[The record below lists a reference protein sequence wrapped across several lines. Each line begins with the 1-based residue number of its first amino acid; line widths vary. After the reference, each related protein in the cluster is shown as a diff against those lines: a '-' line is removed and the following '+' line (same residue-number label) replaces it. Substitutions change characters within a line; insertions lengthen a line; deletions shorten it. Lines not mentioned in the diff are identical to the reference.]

1 MVENELISVLVP
13 LYNVAPYL
21 STCIDSIINQTY
33 SNLEILL
40 VDDGSTDESGSI
52 CDSYAAKDK
61 RIRVIHKKNEGQAVA
76 RNLCIEK
83 ASGEYLLFVDS
94 DDIITPD
101 HVETLYNLVK
111 KYKCKVSLAILQT
124 FKEGEFIK
132 VVPSK
137 YEEELLSPA
146 KAVEYMNYQVK
157 FDTWP
162 VCKLYHKSIFES
174 GIRYPVGKIFEDFAI
189 TYLLL
194 FQSDKVAYCN
204 KVIYYYLLRSN
215 STEGASFSE
224 KKMDGALEVLD
235 SFNRHMDLI
244 RPIMKSYQCR
254 MVSFACHLLLK
265 MPKNY
270 SKRYLIKDL
279 LYKNRRTVLLDNQA
293 RPKARLACLISY
305 FGFSALKFVFKF
317 VDRRK

>member
-101 HVETLYNLVK
+101 HIETLYNLVK
-111 KYKCKVSLAILQT
+111 KIQ
-124 FKEGEFIK
+124 
-132 VVPSK
+132 
-137 YEEELLSPA
+137 
-146 KAVEYMNYQVK
+146 M
-157 FDTWP
+157 
-162 VCKLYHKSIFES
+162 
-174 GIRYPVGKIFEDFAI
+174 
-189 TYLLL
+189 
-194 FQSDKVAYCN
+194 
-204 KVIYYYLLRSN
+204 
-215 STEGASFSE
+215 
-224 KKMDGALEVLD
+224 
-235 SFNRHMDLI
+235 
-244 RPIMKSYQCR
+244 
-254 MVSFACHLLLK
+254 
-265 MPKNY
+265 
-270 SKRYLIKDL
+270 
-279 LYKNRRTVLLDNQA
+279 
-293 RPKARLACLISY
+293 
-305 FGFSALKFVFKF
+305 
-317 VDRRK
+317 

>member
-1 MVENELISVLVP
+1 M
-13 LYNVAPYL
+13 
-21 STCIDSIINQTY
+21 
-33 SNLEILL
+33 
-40 VDDGSTDESGSI
+40 
-52 CDSYAAKDK
+52 
-61 RIRVIHKKNEGQAVA
+61 
-76 RNLCIEK
+76 CIEK

-101 HVETLYNLVK
+101 HVETLYNLIK

-124 FKEGEFIK
+124 FKEGEPIK
-132 VVPSK
+132 VVSSK

-204 KVIYYYLLRSN
+204 KVIYYYLC
-215 STEGASFSE
+215 A
-224 KKMDGALEVLD
+224 
-235 SFNRHMDLI
+235 
-244 RPIMKSYQCR
+244 Q
-254 MVSFACHLLLK
+254 
-265 MPKNY
+265 
-270 SKRYLIKDL
+270 
-279 LYKNRRTVLLDNQA
+279 TVL
-293 RPKARLACLISY
+293 KELAL
-305 FGFSALKFVFKF
+305 AK
-317 VDRRK
+317 RKWMEH